1 MGLLGLDMG
10 KVTLARKKSVGSAFF
25 LKLVRPLVFRDPASA
40 ENRVMKM
47 FDEIRVNQRHHPRQT
62 KSAYLLDLSISSDLK
77 CVFLSLRVG
86 DSIALNSLF
95 QFDIPT

>member
-40 ENRVMKM
+40 ENRVGA
-47 FDEIRVNQRHHPRQT
+47 IRILRHTLHGLT
-62 KSAYLLDLSISSDLK
+62 
-77 CVFLSLRVG
+77 F
-86 DSIALNSLF
+86 
-95 QFDIPT
+95 

>member
-40 ENRVMKM
+40 ENRVVQL
-47 FDEIRVNQRHHPRQT
+47 FFLYFEGNRVAQNT
-62 KSAYLLDLSISSDLK
+62 KRGS
-77 CVFLSLRVG
+77 
-86 DSIALNSLF
+86 
-95 QFDIPT
+95 